1 MRVLVFNEA
10 LGTSSLLVVKGEAV
24 QIGFSRFSRCSTIV
38 STEFAVFVPGAKR
51 FNALAIY
58 CGKAYSICDK

>member
-1 MRVLVFNEA
+1 M
-10 LGTSSLLVVKGEAV
+10 
-24 QIGFSRFSRCSTIV
+24 
-38 STEFAVFVPGAKR
+38 STEFAVFLPRTKR